1 MPNKEV
7 YHILSNTHWDREWYQ
22 SHEKYLVRLVEL
34 FDRLV
39 DLLERKPDYRFITDG
54 QYALLD
60 DYLTA
65 RPEMKERVK
74 KVVSNGQ
81 LLVGPWYTQPLE
93 NIVGGEALVRN
104 LQYGVKKS
112 EEIGGV
118 MRFSY
123 EIDEFGHAS
132 QIPQILAGFDIHGS
146 MAWRGVPKNSKSV
159 FEWTAPDGTS
169 AYMFCSRS
177 GYGFATTL
185 PENEEDFD
193 EVIDGVTF
201 RRRGLKNRVKAL
213 REYSQ
218 YNSESDNMFW
228 LNGIDHS
235 WAQEDLLEVIEKIR
249 AMLPDI
255 EVKQSTPNEFMD
267 AVIADYNAMDKKPEQ
282 VKGELIYT
290 AEDILES
297 TNSLHPRQKQ
307 RHWLSEKHLVDRF
320 EPLATAAWLMGAKY
334 PAWSLDR
341 AWQYVLENHAHDSLG
356 CCSVDEVYEQV
367 MARYS
372 AAVSLSEQEED
383 NALRYIMSRSADEPA
398 VFVFN
403 LSSYEIGGAR
413 RVSMDIPA
421 GYCDGFFELYTP
433 DKNKVE
439 MSIIS
444 KELVGDV
451 RYNPRRGHP
460 TWGKRLKVDA
470 ILDLPTIPAAGWM
483 KLSLKRTENEK
494 RVDNRRYHYLE
505 AAPYTMENEYLCVEI
520 DCNGRLNVKDKT
532 NPKAGFCGGLV
543 FEDTGECD
551 SVYVHCEPEND
562 KRVIYSGAPSSISC
576 LFDTP
581 LGAAYEICTEMNI
594 PDGLSADR
602 KKRSE
607 ICKPLK
613 IRTVVSL
620 MKGDKK
626 VGLKIHIENQSRY
639 HRLRVLFPTD
649 YDNAVSAGG
658 QAFDHCERAI
668 SVPFDPELPREQD
681 YPTKPFIDYCCVSGD
696 GAGLGVAAKG
706 IYEYECIDDKAQSLA
721 LTLLR
726 CVEDIDTATFAITPE
741 YKCHKAQNIA
751 EIDYELALIPFN
763 GGKAELLEEVSAFI
777 SPLITVFNRQTEDSV
792 LPNYSRPSEIL
803 PDTGSAI
810 KVSGDGV
817 TVTCFKRAME
827 RDTLIVRLL
836 NNSDKEADAS
846 VEVTIPKMNV
856 SAVYET
862 TLEEKRLARI
872 SDNSVAGFTL
882 APHRLIT
889 LEFEKK

>member
-1 MPNKEV
+1 MPDKEI

-34 FDRLV
+34 FDRLTV
-39 DLLERKPDYRFITDG
+39 LLEKKSDYRFITDG

-60 DYLTA
+60 DYLA
-65 RPEMKERVK
+65 VRPEMFERVK
-74 KVVSNGQ
+74 KLVENGQ

-104 LQYGVKKS
+104 LQYGISKS
-112 EEIGGV
+112 EKLGGA

-159 FEWTAPDGTS
+159 FEWTSPDGTS
-169 AYMFCSRS
+169 AYMFCSRA

-185 PENEEDFD
+185 PENEEDFE

-201 RRRGLKNRVKAL
+201 KRRGIKNRVKDL
-213 REYSQ
+213 REYSKF
-218 YNSESDNMFW
+218 NSESSNMFW

-249 AMLPDI
+249 ALFPDI

-267 AVIADYNAMDKKPEQ
+267 SVLADYEAMGKKPEQ

-297 TNSLHPRQKQ
+297 TNALHPRQKL
-307 RHWLSEKHLVDRF
+307 RHYFSEKHLVDRF
-320 EPLATAAWLMGAKY
+320 EPLATAAWLMGEKY
-334 PAWSLDR
+334 PQWALER
-341 AWQYVLENHAHDSLG
+341 AWKYVLENHAHDSLG

-367 MARYS
+367 MARYGAS
-372 AAVSLSEQEED
+372 ISLSEQEEN
-383 NALRYIMSRSADEPA
+383 NALRYIMSRSSAESSI
-398 VFVFN
+398 FVFN
-403 LSSYEIGGAR
+403 LSSYEISGAK
-413 RVSMDIPA
+413 RVSFDIPA
-421 GYCDGFFELYTP
+421 GYCDGLFELYLP
-433 DKNKVE
+433 DGNKIE

-460 TWGKRLKVDA
+460 TWGERWKVDA
-470 ILDLPTIPAAGWM
+470 ILDLPVVPAAGWL
-483 KLSLKRTENEK
+483 KLSLKKIETDE
-494 RVDNRRYHYLE
+494 RVDNRRYYSLE
-505 AAPYTMENEYLCVEI
+505 SSPYTMENDNLIVTI
-520 DCNGRLNVKDKT
+520 SDDGKLNVTNKD
-532 NPKAGFCGGLV
+532 NPKANFSGGLV
-543 FEDTGECD
+543 FEDTGECN
-551 SVYVHCEPEND
+551 SVYVHCEPAND
-562 KRVIYSGAPSSISC
+562 RRVIYSGAPKSVTC

-581 LGAAYEICTEMNI
+581 LGAAYELCFEMSI
-594 PDGLSADR
+594 PDGLTADK

-613 IRTVVSL
+613 IKAVVSL
-620 MKGDKK
+620 MKDDRKIGI
-626 VGLKIHIENQSRY
+626 KIHIENQSRY

-649 YDNAVSAGG
+649 LENAVSAGG
-658 QAFDHCERAI
+658 QAFDCCEREI
-668 SVPFDPELPREQD
+668 SVPFDPELPHEQD
-681 YPTKPFIDYCCVSGD
+681 YPTKPFIDYCCVSGN

-706 IYEYECIDDKAQSLA
+706 IYEYECIDNKSKALA

-726 CVEDIDTATFAITPE
+726 CVEDIDVKTFAITPE
-741 YKCHKAQNIA
+741 YKCHEAQNLT
-751 EIDYELALIPFN
+751 EIDYELALIPYDGN
-763 GGKAELLEEVSAFI
+763 KATLLKEVSSFVA
-777 SPLITVFNRQTEDSV
+777 PLITEFNRQTEDSV
-792 LPNYSRPSEIL
+792 LPEYKRPSAIL

-810 KVSGDGV
+810 KVNGEGV

-827 RDTLIVRLL
+827 RDAVIVRLL
-836 NNSDKEADAS
+836 NNKDEA
-846 VEVTIPKMNV
+846 VETFVELTVPEVNV
-856 SAVYET
+856 KAVYEN
-862 TLEEKRLARI
+862 TLEEKRIAKL
-872 SDNSVAGFTL
+872 SDNSSVEFTL
-882 APHRLIT
+882 TPHKLIT
-889 LEFEKK
+889 LEFEI

>member
-22 SHEKYLVRLVEL
+22 SHEKYLVRLVSL
-34 FDRLV
+34 FDKLI

-54 QYALLD
+54 QYALVD
-60 DYLTA
+60 DYLTT
-65 RPEMKERVK
+65 RPEMKDRVK

-112 EEIGGV
+112 EELGRA

-132 QIPQILAGFDIHGS
+132 QIPQILAGFDIHAS
-146 MAWRGVPKNSKSV
+146 MAWRGHPKNQKSV
-159 FEWTAPDGTS
+159 YEWISPDGTS
-169 AYMFCSRS
+169 AHMFNSRS

-185 PENEEDFD
+185 PENEDDFD

-201 RRRGLKNRVKAL
+201 RRRGIKNRVEAL
-213 REYSQ
+213 REYCL
-218 YNSESDNMFW
+218 YNSETSHMFW

-249 AMLPDI
+249 ELFPNI
-255 EVKQSTPNEFMD
+255 EVKQSTPEEFAAD
-267 AVIADYNAMDKKPEQ
+267 VLADYEAMGKKPEQ

-290 AEDILES
+290 FEDILES
-297 TNSLHPRQKQ
+297 TNSLHPRQKK
-307 RHWLSEKHLVDRF
+307 RHWESEKHIVDRF
-320 EPLATAAWLMGAKY
+320 EPLAAASWLLGAKY
-334 PAWSLDR
+334 PQWSLDR
-341 AWQYVLENHAHDSLG
+341 AWKYVLENHAHDSLG
-356 CCSVDEVYEQV
+356 CCSVDEVFEQV
-367 MARYS
+367 MARYG
-372 AAVSLSEQEED
+372 AAISLSEQEES
-383 NALRYIMSRSADEPA
+383 NALRYIMSCSSDDPA

-403 LSSYEIGGAR
+403 ISSYEISGAKK
-413 RVSMDIPA
+413 VSFDIPA
-421 GYCDGFFELYTP
+421 GYCDGFFELYAP
-433 DKNKVE
+433 NGQKIE

-460 TWGKRLKVDA
+460 TWGERWKIDA
-470 ILDLPTIPAAGWM
+470 ILDLPTVPATGWM
-483 KLSLKRTENEK
+483 KLKMVKTEDEK
-494 RVDNRRYHYLE
+494 RVDNRRYYHIE
-505 AAPYTMENEYLCVEI
+505 TNPCSMENEFLYVGI
-520 DCNGRLNVKDKT
+520 SSNGQLYVQDKE
-532 NPKAGFCGGLV
+532 NPKAGFNGGLV

-562 KRVIYSGAPSSISC
+562 RRVIYSGTPTSITC

-581 LGAAYEICTEMNI
+581 LGAAYELCFEMSI
-594 PDGLSADR
+594 PDGLTADK

-613 IRTVVSL
+613 IKAIVSL
-620 MKGDKK
+620 MKGDRKI
-626 VGLKIHIENQSRY
+626 GLKIHIENQSRY
-639 HRLRVLFPTD
+639 HRLRVLFPTN
-649 YDNAVSAGG
+649 YENAVSAGG
-658 QAFDHCERAI
+658 QAFDHCEREI

-696 GAGLGVAAKG
+696 GAGLGIAAKG
-706 IYEYECIDDKAQSLA
+706 IYEYECIDSQTKSLA

-726 CVEDIDTATFAITPE
+726 CVEDIDTKTFAITPE
-741 YKCHKAQNIA
+741 YKCHEAQNLTS
-751 EIDYELALIPFN
+751 IDYELALIPYDGN
-763 GGKAELLEEVSAFI
+763 KANLIKEVSSFVA
-777 SPLITVFNRQTEDSV
+777 PLITEFNRKPEESV
-792 LPNYSRPSEIL
+792 LPEYKCPEVTI
-803 PDTGSAI
+803 PDTGSVI
-810 KVSGDGV
+810 NVIGEGVS
-817 TVTCFKRAME
+817 VTCFKKALD

-836 NNSDKEADAS
+836 NNSDKTADGS
-846 VEVTIPKMNV
+846 VELTMPNTEV

-862 TLEEKRLARI
+862 TLEEKRIKKI
-872 SDNSVAGFTL
+872 SDESVVKFSL
-882 APHRLIT
+882 IPHKLIT
-889 LEFEKK
+889 LEFEIK